1 MRLKY
6 FRKLAPVLLVSQL
19 KSKQAIEVLAANV
32 KLHRLRRNLTQE
44 KLTIMAEI
52 EFSQVSMIERG
63 IIKTIV
69 SVVFVIAK
77 ALDVKPS
84 ELLDFNP

>member
-44 KLTIMAEI
+44 KLAIMADI
-52 EFSQVSMIERG
+52 EFSQVSRIERG
-63 IIKTIV
+63 IINTSV

-77 ALDVKPS
+77 ALDVS
-84 ELLDFNP
+84 LLNY